1 MKSSEKLVLINEKI
15 DLLNNNVLKHKNWKL
30 GYVNK
35 GTNNY
40 CLTIIL
46 NDEELFCGKFDTYG
60 SVLSCL
66 ELMEFM
72 FSKALEERQKES
84 VKNKKNK
91 KEEKV

>member
-1 MKSSEKLVLINEKI
+1 MTPKEKLQMIEDKI
-15 DLLNNNVLKHKNWKL
+15 KLQKKNVLKKKNWNIA
-30 GYVNK
+30 YANK

-40 CLTIIL
+40 CFTIVL
-46 NDEELFCGKFDTYG
+46 NNEELFSGKLDTYG

-91 KEEKV
+91 KEEK

>member
-1 MKSSEKLVLINEKI
+1 MTPKEKLQMIEDKVK
-15 DLLNNNVLKHKNWKL
+15 LLNNNVLRFKNWKL
-30 GYVNK
+30 GYANK

-46 NDEELFCGKFDTYG
+46 NNKELFCGKFDTYG
-60 SVLSCL
+60 SVLSSL

-72 FSKALEERQKES
+72 FSRALDELDKSS

-91 KEEKV
+91 KEEK

>member
-1 MKSSEKLVLINEKI
+1 MTPKEKLQMIEDKVK
-15 DLLNNNVLKHKNWKL
+15 LLNDNVLKYKKWKIA
-30 GYVNK
+30 YANK

-46 NDEELFCGKFDTYG
+46 NNEELFCGKFDTYG
-60 SVLSCL
+60 SVLSSL

-72 FSKALEERQKES
+72 FSRALDELDKSS

-91 KEEKV
+91 KEEK

>member
-1 MKSSEKLVLINEKI
+1 MIEDKVK
-15 DLLNNNVLKHKNWKL
+15 LLNDNVLKYKKWKIA
-30 GYVNK
+30 YVNK

-46 NDEELFCGKFDTYG
+46 NNEELFCGKFDTYG

-72 FSKALEERQKES
+72 FSKALEEKTKRKCKEQEKQKGGK
-84 VKNKKNK
+84 VK
-91 KEEKV
+91 

>member
-1 MKSSEKLVLINEKI
+1 MTPKEKLQMIEDKI
-15 DLLNNNVLKHKNWKL
+15 KLLNDNVLKYKKWKIA
-30 GYVNK
+30 YANK
-35 GTNNY
+35 GSNNY
-40 CLTIIL
+40 CLTIVL
-46 NDEELFCGKFDTYG
+46 NNEELFCGKFDTYG

-91 KEEKV
+91 KEEK